1 MSEPNGSTS
10 NGGTPNGGAPDGG
23 GPDGGGPDGLR
34 VLVGY
39 SPDERGD
46 DALVLAAL
54 VRSADRSRRLA
65 PLTVVNVHPPA
76 WPAHGPASVDAEWVA
91 YLRSQAEE
99 ALDRAAARLGELQV
113 PRPDLDLR
121 VRAHRG
127 SGRGLIEVAREVGAD
142 LVVIGSAPGGRR
154 GRIAI
159 GSTADQLLHDSP
171 VPVLLAPR
179 GYADESLRHHRALGP
194 DRAARRLERMT
205 VAFWPRRDV
214 EGPLL
219 SAAAL
224 ARTLGL
230 PMRLLT
236 LVLRPAALAA
246 RIGGVG
252 GALDRQVARADEEL
266 RDAAGLLGAR
276 LGDGMP
282 VERLAEVGT
291 GVAATLGAVDMLP
304 GEIVACLPGRHGPLR
319 KVFLGEGSGKIVRAA
334 PCPVLVLPRGTG
346 SGRSEDPSGDDA
358 QA

>member
-1 MSEPNGSTS
+1 MSEPKGME
-10 NGGTPNGGAPDGG
+10 PDGV
-23 GPDGGGPDGLR
+23 DSGGGEPDGLR
-34 VLVGY
+34 VVVGY

-54 VRSADRSRRLA
+54 IRSADRSRRLA
-65 PLTVVNVHPPA
+65 PLTVANVHPPA

-91 YLRSQAEE
+91 YLRHQSEE
-99 ALDRAAARLGELQV
+99 ALGRAAARLAELQV

-219 SAAAL
+219 AAAAL
-224 ARTLGL
+224 ARKLGL

-236 LVLRPAALAA
+236 LVLRPAAVAA
-246 RIGGVG
+246 RFGGVG
-252 GALDRQVARADEEL
+252 GALDRQVAQADEDL
-266 RDAAGLLGAR
+266 REAAGLLGAR

-334 PCPVLVLPRGTG
+334 PCPVLVLPRGIG
-346 SGRSEDPSGDDA
+346 AGEGVASSGEDD
-358 QA
+358 QT

>member
-1 MSEPNGSTS
+1 MSEPNGTEA
-10 NGGTPNGGAPDGG
+10 NGTEPRGGEPGGG
-23 GPDGGGPDGLR
+23 GPNGLR
-34 VLVGY
+34 VVVGY

-46 DALVLAAL
+46 DALALAAL
-54 VRSADRSRRLA
+54 IRSADRSSRLA

-76 WPAHGPASVDAEWVA
+76 WPARSPASVDAEWVA
-91 YLRSQAEE
+91 YLRGQAEE
-99 ALDRAAARLGELQV
+99 ALAGAAARLGELQV
-113 PRPDLDLR
+113 PRSELDLR

-127 SGRGLIEVAREVGAD
+127 SGRGLIEAAREVGAD

-171 VPVLLAPR
+171 VPVMLAPR
-179 GYADESLRHHRALGP
+179 GYAEESLHHHRMLGP
-194 DRAARRLERMT
+194 DRSARRLERMT

-219 SAAAL
+219 AAAAL
-224 ARTLGL
+224 AQTLGL

-236 LVLRPAALAA
+236 LVVRPAALAA
-246 RIGGVG
+246 RLGGVA
-252 GALDRQVARADEEL
+252 GALERQVAQADEDL

-291 GVAATLGAVDMLP
+291 GVAGTLDAVDMLP

-346 SGRSEDPSGDDA
+346 AGQGESPAGEEA
-358 QA
+358 QLR

>member
-1 MSEPNGSTS
+1 MSEPNGSE
-10 NGGTPNGGAPDGG
+10 PNGSAPDAGESG
-23 GPDGGGPDGLR
+23 GGGPDGLR

-46 DALVLAAL
+46 DALALAAM
-54 VRSADRSRRLA
+54 VRSADRSSRLA
-65 PLTVVNVHPPA
+65 RLTVVNLYPPA

-91 YLRSQAEE
+91 YLRGQAEE
-99 ALDRAAARLGELQV
+99 ALARAVARLGELQV
-113 PRPDLDLR
+113 PRPELDLR
-121 VRAHRG
+121 ARAHRG
-127 SGRGLIEVAREVGAD
+127 TGRGLIEAAKEADAD

-171 VPVLLAPR
+171 VPVMLAPR
-179 GYADESLRHHRALGP
+179 GYAEESLGHHRTLGP
-194 DRAARRLERMT
+194 DRSARRLERMT

-219 SAAAL
+219 AAAAL

-246 RIGGVG
+246 GLGGVG

-266 RDAAGLLGAR
+266 REAAGLLGAR

-304 GEIVACLPGRHGPLR
+304 GEVVACLPGRHGPLR

-346 SGRSEDPSGDDA
+346 TGQGEAPSGEDA
-358 QA
+358 QLR